1 MAIVALESERARCRK
16 ERGERMSYGDYHH
29 QLAKERMQTAIK
41 EREHSDLVK
50 QARLASRGPRMGT
63 FTRSPAL
70 VTALF
75 R

>member
-1 MAIVALESERARCRK
+1 MF
-16 ERGERMSYGDYHH
+16 YGDYHH
-29 QLAKERMQTAIK
+29 ELDKERMQTAIK

-63 FTRSPAL
+63 FTRSTAF